1 MTVTVGI
8 AVEFINAISQRHG
21 GGGGLGKKR
30 KTKSEVFGGVWG
42 GREVGKRDRKACESI
57 MGCFWEC
64 KGAQ

>member
-21 GGGGLGKKR
+21 GGGGLGTQR
-30 KTKSEVFGGVWG
+30 KSQRDLSSGVGG